1 MLAVQEFWGKEK
13 NFTMEKKQNH
23 FSGQLGFVLAAAGSA
38 VGVGNLWR
46 FPYLAAKDGGGLFLI
61 IYFILVLT
69 FGFTLLT
76 SDIAIGRR
84 TQKSAIGAYEQMR
97 PRWKGLSILTFLV
110 PVLIMTYYAVIGG
123 WITKYAVVY
132 VSGQASAAAADD
144 YFTSFITSPVS
155 PIVFMLIFLALT
167 AWVVYCGVEK
177 GIEKYSRYIMPGLLL
192 LIIGIAIFS
201 LTLSYTDES
210 GMTRTGI
217 EGLLVY
223 IKPDFTGLT
232 VQRFLN
238 IALDAMS
245 QLFFSLSVS
254 MGIMITYGSYVKDD
268 IDLNKAN
275 NQIEIFDTGVAFLAG
290 LMIIPAV
297 YVFLGT
303 DGMAS
308 GPSLT
313 FISLPKVFAA
323 MGGVGRVIGAVF
335 FLALGFA
342 ALTSCVSVMETL
354 VANCMEI
361 FHKSR
366 KEMCAAVGVY
376 SLVTAVLICLGYNA
390 LYFELPLPNG
400 STAQLLDVMDYISNS
415 FLMPFISLLTSI
427 LVGWV
432 VGPKWI
438 IAEVEKNGEHF
449 GRAKLYSVMMKY
461 VVPVVMLILFLTS
474 TGLGSL
480 IFGGR

>member
-1 MLAVQEFWGKEK
+1 
-13 NFTMEKKQNH
+13 MERKSNH

-84 TQKSAIGAYEQMR
+84 TQKSAIGAYTEMK
-97 PRWKGLSILTFLV
+97 PKWKFLGILTFLV

-132 VSGQASAAAADD
+132 LTGQAKAAAADD
-144 YFTSFITSPVS
+144 YFTSFITSSTSPV
-155 PIVFMLIFLALT
+155 IFALIFMGVT
-167 AWVVYCGVEK
+167 AFIVYNGVQD
-177 GIEKYSRYIMPGLLL
+177 GIEKVSKWMMPVL
-192 LIIGIAIFS
+192 LILVVIISIYS
-201 LTLSYTDES
+201 LTLKHTDSS
-210 GMTRTGI
+210 GQVHTGI
-217 EGLLVY
+217 QGFLYYLTPNLE
-223 IKPDFTGLT
+223 GLT
-232 VQRFLN
+232 VQRFLQ
-238 IALDAMS
+238 ILLDAMS

-268 IDLNKAN
+268 VNLSSSM
-275 NQIEIFDTGVAFLAG
+275 NQIELFDTGVAFLSG

-297 YVFLGT
+297 FVFLGT

-313 FISLPKVFAA
+313 FLSLPKVFFA
-323 MGGVGRVIGAVF
+323 MGGIGRFVGLAF
-335 FLALGFA
+335 FFMLAFA

-354 VANCMEI
+354 VANCMEL

-366 KEMCAAVGVY
+366 KSMCAVIGIH
-376 SLVTAVLICLGYNA
+376 SLVTAVLICLGYNI
-390 LYFELPLPNG
+390 LYFELPLPG
-400 STAQLLDVMDYISNS
+400 GTTAQLLDLMDYISNS

-427 LVGWV
+427 LIGWI

-438 IAEVEKNGEHF
+438 TDEVVKNGESF
-449 GRAKLYSVMMKY
+449 PRAGLYSFMIRY
-461 VVPVVMLILFLTS
+461 VVPVIMLVLFLVS
-474 TGLGSL
+474 TGFMKLN
-480 IFGGR
+480 F